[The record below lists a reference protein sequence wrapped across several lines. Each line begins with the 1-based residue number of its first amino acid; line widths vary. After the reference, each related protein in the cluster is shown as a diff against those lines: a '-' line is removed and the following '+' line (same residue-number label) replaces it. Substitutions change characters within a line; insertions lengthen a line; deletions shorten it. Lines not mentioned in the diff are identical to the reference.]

1 MKTEDPLTA
10 TLLDRG
16 SSPINLEPKEPQ
28 DPIDTNFG
36 DRQTYAY
43 IIQDIY
49 IIPGYLIIQGTIK

>member
-16 SSPINLEPKEPQ
+16 SGPINLEPKESQ

-36 DRQTYAY
+36 DRQTYAH
-43 IIQDIY
+43 IIQDD
-49 IIPGYLIIQGTIK
+49 LL